1 MARPLM
7 LAAAGVMALALWAG
21 STTFGIISLRNA
33 LIVLRPPDP
42 VPNRVATPKRHDAEL
57 SALWIGHS
65 TVLVQLDDKFILT
78 DPLFTRYV
86 GGVSAR
92 LVEPG
97 IAPDKLPPVDAVLV
111 SHRHFDHLSTG
122 SFPLIQHKIAAVL
135 TPPGA
140 AADVPRGPYPVTE
153 LAAWQIWERDG
164 LRITAVPVLHSG
176 GRLLADAQS
185 HPQAFTAFVVE
196 YHGIVVFFAGDTA
209 YDAAIFQAIAARF
222 PTVDLALMP
231 IGPIRPE
238 PEMLPNHLNPAQA
251 LEASQILRAKHMLP
265 IHFGTFINS
274 FDEPGEVEAAFDRAL
289 AARGANA
296 PEAALLRIGEQRV
309 YRYRSG
315 AGTDSLNP
323 GIVATTPSGNYGAIK
338 SPVMPA
344 KAR

>member
-1 MARPLM
+1 MVMAPPLV
-7 LAAAGVMALALWAG
+7 LAVAGVMALALWAG
-21 STTFGIISLRNA
+21 STTFGIISLRNTM
-33 LIVLRPPDP
+33 IVLRPPDP
-42 VPNRVATPKRHDAEL
+42 VPNRVTTPERHDARL

-86 GGVSAR
+86 GGISAR

-122 SFPLIQHKIAAVL
+122 SFPLIQHKVAAVL

-153 LAAWQIWERDG
+153 LPAWQTWERDG

-209 YDAAIFQAIAARF
+209 YDAAIFQAIAAQF
-222 PTVDLALMP
+222 PAVDLALMP

-238 PEMLPNHLNPAQA
+238 PDMLPNHLNPAQA
-251 LEASQILRAKHMLP
+251 LEASQILGARHMLP

-274 FDEPGEVEAAFDRAL
+274 FDEPGEVEAEFGKAL

-315 AGTDSLNP
+315 A
-323 GIVATTPSGNYGAIK
+323 
-338 SPVMPA
+338 
-344 KAR
+344 R